1 MKVKHLI
8 FLVLIFASCNSNK
21 QGFTIVGL
29 TSNIPDSTK
38 IYLDKSDSTFVIK
51 NHFQFKG
58 IVDTIKESTIYT
70 KVFKNYKMLWI
81 DNSRILV
88 DASKSTLHNAHITG
102 SKFQNVNSQY
112 LGLDEYWR
120 DKTDS
125 IQSIIR
131 QTSKDDPALLKSLQ
145 QTRDSII
152 SGKQKAI
159 IEFIRSNPDF
169 DLSSFY
175 ITFLMFTQPKQVTEN
190 MFNFL
195 SERSKNNKWGRSI
208 KLFLDKSVDLKI
220 GDKAIDFKLPDINGN
235 QVTLS
240 SFKGKYVLLEFW
252 ASWCGPCRGENPNLL
267 KMYRKYNSK
276 GFEIVGISLDE
287 KKEDWQ
293 SAIKSDTLMWTTI
306 SDLMGNMGEVPLTY
320 KIYGIPMSY
329 LIDPKGTIVDIDPR
343 GESLA
348 SRLNSIFKN

>member
-1 MKVKHLI
+1 MKFKLLI
-8 FLVLIFASCNSNK
+8 FTILIITSCNSNK
-21 QGFTIVGL
+21 KGFTIVGL

-38 IYLDKSDSTFVIK
+38 MYLDKSDSTLVIR
-51 NHFQFKG
+51 NQFQFKG
-58 IVDTIKESTIYT
+58 RVDSVKESTIYT
-70 KVFKNYKMLWI
+70 KGFKNYKILWI

-88 DASKSTLHNAHITG
+88 DASKSILHKAHITG

-112 LGLDEYWR
+112 LDMDDYWEI
-120 DKTDS
+120 KTDS
-125 IQSIIR
+125 INSIIKL
-131 QTSKDDPALLKSLQ
+131 TSKNDSTSLKNLQ
-145 QTRDSII
+145 QTRELII

-159 IEFIRSNPDF
+159 IEFLKSNPDF

-175 ITFLMFTQPKQVTEN
+175 LTFMMFTQPKQITEN
-190 MFNFL
+190 MFNAL

-208 KLFLDKSVDLKI
+208 NLFLQKSVDLKV
-220 GDKAIDFKLPDINGN
+220 GDKVIDFKLPDIKGN

-267 KMYRKYNSK
+267 KMYREYNSK
-276 GFEIVGISLDE
+276 GFEIVGVSLDE

-293 SAIKSDTLMWTTI
+293 SAIKTDTLLWTTI
-306 SDLMGNMGEVPLTY
+306 SDLKGNLGEVPLTY

-329 LIDPKGTIVDIDPR
+329 LVDPTGTVIDIDPR
-343 GESLA
+343 GETLEFKL
-348 SRLNSIFKN
+348 RSIFKN